1 MKNLMRLTKLDLF
14 IKKKS
19 TNIGNWWWFLK
30 KIIFRAFETFFEFIY
45 KKLTALPSIY
55 KLQMRIVQTFE
66 KKITA
71 VLEIYKNE
79 HLKV

>member
-14 IKKKS
+14 IKKNPQIQV
-19 TNIGNWWWFLK
+19 TDGDFFLK
-30 KIIFRAFETFFEFIY
+30 LFLELLKHFLNSF
-45 KKLTALPSIY
+45 TALPSIY

-71 VLEIYKNE
+71 ALEIYENE

>member
-1 MKNLMRLTKLDLF
+1 MVIF
-14 IKKKS
+14 
-19 TNIGNWWWFLK
+19 K

-66 KKITA
+66 KKNYRCIRN
-71 VLEIYKNE
+71 L
-79 HLKV
+79 